1 MVSFSSHPNLISS
14 FYISIAVDEFNGS
27 HTGEAIGAKLL
38 EILKKNGIEGKCHVV
53 LSDNA
58 ANMIKV
64 RVEG

>member
-1 MVSFSSHPNLISS
+1 M
-14 FYISIAVDEFNGS
+14 DEFNGS